1 MSRVLGRNRWPVVP
15 EVQDPDKLNET
26 LECII
31 SFLYHL
37 DPIVVEFR

>member
-1 MSRVLGRNRWPVVP
+1 
-15 EVQDPDKLNET
+15 LNET

-37 DPIVVEFR
+37 DPIVVEKPVGSAMLSR